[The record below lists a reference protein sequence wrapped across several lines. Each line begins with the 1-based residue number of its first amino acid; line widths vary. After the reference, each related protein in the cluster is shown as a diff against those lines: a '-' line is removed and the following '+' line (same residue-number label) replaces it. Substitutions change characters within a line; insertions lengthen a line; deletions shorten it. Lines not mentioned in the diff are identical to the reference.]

1 MSYERSH
8 HWDGDCGP
16 LGMPIVMD
24 GSMPTVIVVPS
35 IYLGP
40 VPESSSRYSFMY
52 MYMTLDRVSGGQ
64 LYDMTECIHQS
75 DITRFNRSNT

>member
-1 MSYERSH
+1 MPSTFLLIEWLIRSRDMYMCIIVQYNKMLTKTSGGMSYERSH

-35 IYLGP
+35 I
-40 VPESSSRYSFMY
+40 
-52 MYMTLDRVSGGQ
+52 D
-64 LYDMTECIHQS
+64 
-75 DITRFNRSNT
+75 